1 LSFKCITEGSEGVLF
16 HVMASPRASRSEI
29 TGIYQDRCKIKIKAP
44 PVDGEANEALIAFIS
59 KFFKLPKKQIVLQRG
74 STGKQ
79 KTFLLSG
86 LTVKAATE
94 ALASVLAE

>member
-1 LSFKCITEGSEGVLF
+1 VSLKCLTEGNGGALF
-16 HVMASPRASRSEI
+16 HVIASPRASRSEI
-29 TGIYQDRCKIKIKAP
+29 IGIYQDRCKIKIKAP

-59 KFFKLPKKQIVLQRG
+59 KFFKLPKKQVILQRG

-86 LTVKAATE
+86 LTVETATE
-94 ALASVLAE
+94 ALASVLAK